1 MRTLLLVTWLLLPL
15 GFLAFHYGPGQQ
27 HLSQDQAALILA
39 SADRAAQAKKFVD
52 AQALYEMA
60 LAALPPSDRLRQ
72 QQVRLELCK
81 TQMMNRQLPEANAN
95 LAALVEELA
104 ADRSAD
110 PQLFAEARGTLANS
124 QYYLTWLMR
133 LEGQPR
139 DKWEAEI
146 DRAQQLYR
154 QLAVE
159 SKSNQDSTQLQRW
172 QQDLEASVK
181 LARMDLGELQGLPL
195 PSQ

>member
-1 MRTLLLVTWLLLPL
+1 MRTLLLVIWLLLPL
-15 GFLAFHYGPGQQ
+15 GVAAFHYGPGQK
-27 HLSQDQAALILA
+27 HLAQDQAAMLLA
-39 SADRAAQAKKFVD
+39 SADRAAAQKKFVD
-52 AQALYEMA
+52 AQSLYEAA
-60 LAALPPSDRLRQ
+60 LANLPESDLQRQ
-72 QQVRLELCK
+72 RQTRLELCK
-81 TQMMNRQLPEANAN
+81 VQMLNRQLPEANVA
-95 LAALVEELA
+95 LAALVNEMSNDSQADTELY
-104 ADRSAD
+104 AD
-110 PQLFAEARGTLANS
+110 ARGALANS

-139 DKWEAEI
+139 EKWEAEI
-146 DRAQQLYR
+146 DQAQQIYR

-159 SKSNQDSTQLQRW
+159 AEAQADAPQLKTW

>member
-27 HLSQDQAALILA
+27 HLAQDQAALLLA
-39 SADRAAQAKKFVD
+39 NADQAAKAKKYVD

-60 LAALPPSDRLRQ
+60 LAALPESDRGRHQ
-72 QQVRLELCK
+72 RVRLELCK

-95 LAALVEELA
+95 LAALVDELA
-104 ADRSAD
+104 GDPNADAN
-110 PQLFAEARGTLANS
+110 LFADARGALANS

-139 DKWEAEI
+139 EKWEAEI
-146 DRAQQLYR
+146 DRSQQLYR

-159 SKSNQDSTQLQRW
+159 AETQQDQTQLSLW
-172 QQDLEASVK
+172 QKDLEASVR